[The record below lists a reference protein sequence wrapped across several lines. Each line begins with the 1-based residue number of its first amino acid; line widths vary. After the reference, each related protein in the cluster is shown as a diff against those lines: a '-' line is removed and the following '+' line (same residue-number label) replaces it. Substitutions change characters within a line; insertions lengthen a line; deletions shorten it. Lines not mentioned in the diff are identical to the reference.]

1 VNQGDFAVLQGYELF
16 EKVPDP
22 EVFCQLRVDA
32 GMTPRSLAAATAG
45 LPHTLFG
52 VLVRYEGKVVGM
64 GRVVGDG
71 GLCFQVSDV
80 AVHPDHQ
87 FRGLG
92 KAIMSRLVE
101 WLHAHVPPGSFVNL
115 LADGEAYKLY
125 AQFGFC
131 PTGPASIGMDLV
143 IG

>member
-1 VNQGDFAVLQGYELF
+1 MRQGYELF
-16 EKVPDP
+16 EEVPAP
-22 EVFCQLRVDA
+22 EVFCRLRVDA
-32 GMTPRSLAAATAG
+32 GMTPRRVEAAVAD
-45 LPHTLFG
+45 LPNTLFG

-87 FRGLG
+87 SRGLG
-92 KAIMSRLVE
+92 KAIMTRLVE

-115 LADGEAYKLY
+115 LADGEAHKLY
-125 AQFGFC
+125 AQFGFR

-143 IG
+143 IR